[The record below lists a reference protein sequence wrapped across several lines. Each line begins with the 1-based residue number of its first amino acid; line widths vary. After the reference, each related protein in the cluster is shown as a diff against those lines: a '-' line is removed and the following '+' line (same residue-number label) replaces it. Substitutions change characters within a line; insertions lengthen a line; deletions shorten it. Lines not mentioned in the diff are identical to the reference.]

1 LRGAACGPCLAIA
14 SVEQLNAMH
23 TRPKRLGQQ
32 SRNRRIQDEE
42 GPTLIFGMHA
52 VEAALRN
59 RRRAIHAV
67 LLTDNAQHRLEM
79 ALAER
84 GIKPQ
89 RIAPRDLDK
98 RLGPDTVHQGALIEA
113 EPLPEPALEDVA
125 AGGAASGPLVVFD
138 HVTDP
143 HNVGAALRSA
153 AAFGAAGLVMTRRHS
168 PPLGGVLAKS
178 ASGAL
183 EWVPVVLVPNLARA
197 LQQLRELGYTRLG
210 LDGGAEHLLEDES
223 LAGPVAFVL
232 GAEGKG
238 LRQLTRQTCDRLCR
252 IATPGPISSLNVSN
266 AAAVALHLAALRRR
280 TAPPR

>member
-1 LRGAACGPCLAIA
+1 MDG
-14 SVEQLNAMH
+14 
-23 TRPKRLGQQ
+23 
-32 SRNRRIQDEE
+32 EE
-42 GPTLIFGMHA
+42 GPILIFGIHA
-52 VEAALRN
+52 VEAALCN
-59 RRRAIHAV
+59 RRRPTHAI
-67 LLTDNAQHRLEM
+67 LLTDNAEHRLAV
-79 ALAER
+79 ALAGR

-89 RIAPRDLDK
+89 RVTPRALDK
-98 RLGPDTVHQGALIEA
+98 RLGPATVHQGALIETG
-113 EPLPEPALEDVA
+113 PLPEPALADVA
-125 AGGAASGPLVVFD
+125 AGGPLLVLD

-143 HNVGAALRSA
+143 HNVGATLRSA

-168 PPLGGVLAKS
+168 PPLGGALAKS

-197 LQQLRELGYTRLG
+197 LQQLRDMGYVRLG

-238 LRQLTRQTCDRLCR
+238 LRQLTRATCDRLCR
-252 IATPGPISSLNVSN
+252 IATTGPISSLNVSN

-280 TAPPR
+280 TAAAR